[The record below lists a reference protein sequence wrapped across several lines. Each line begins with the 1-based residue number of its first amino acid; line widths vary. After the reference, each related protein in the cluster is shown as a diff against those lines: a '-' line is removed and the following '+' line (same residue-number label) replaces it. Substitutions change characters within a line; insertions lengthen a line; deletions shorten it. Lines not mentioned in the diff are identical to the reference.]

1 MNFLF
6 HIDSYNDID
15 HLAPVANGLLE
26 RRENVY
32 FWGSSKIL
40 ALTDYRILF
49 LSHYD
54 NFHLVHTEDSKN
66 RFWYRGSILLY
77 RLLFNRFSSKCL
89 SLKIRDSIAQFV
101 HKFLLFGQLISR
113 LDISGVIYGWQEP
126 PALSFFFARA
136 QGIPNICLPHGYPM
150 WINLD
155 FNSHI
160 KSIVSS
166 TGNYPNF
173 SFRDLF
179 DVYVVQTERHQKLSI
194 EWRQDP
200 SRVEVWGNARFSKYW
215 SGLNLDLCVAQQ
227 PVPTSFSDK
236 NLLLLINAEASHNP
250 SNEVLDLVVEASKI
264 EEIQIGIKGHT
275 RTDGSLGFPW
285 NDVLGLANVHNFP
298 DVPTP
303 ALIAW
308 SSVVI
313 NYATG
318 TALEALFQRRP
329 LIHAK
334 HLTPNI
340 SAFEFSDCVQISHS
354 NAECLDLIV
363 LNLLEPKLP
372 TEYSVSKFLTS
383 EVCGDK
389 QEYEPVDFYCS
400 RIIDICTPKIGD

>member
-15 HLAPVANGLLE
+15 HLAPVAHGLLVRKE
-26 RRENVY
+26 VVY
-32 FWGSSKIL
+32 FWGSRKIL
-40 ALTDYRILF
+40 ELTDYRILF
-49 LSHYD
+49 LNRYD
-54 NFHLVHTEDSKN
+54 NFHLVHTEDLKN
-66 RFWYRGSILLY
+66 RFWYWGSILVY
-77 RLLFNRFSSKCL
+77 RLLFNRFSSKFL
-89 SLKIRDSIAQFV
+89 SLRLRDIIAKLL
-101 HKFLLFGQLISR
+101 HKYLLFGQLISR

-136 QGIPNICLPHGYPM
+136 RGIPNICLPHGYPT
-150 WINLD
+150 WINSD

-160 KSIVSS
+160 KSIVNS
-166 TGNYPNF
+166 TGKYPDF
-173 SFRDLF
+173 SIRDLF
-179 DVYVVQTERHQKLSI
+179 DVYVVQTERHRNLSI

-200 SRVEVWGNARFSKYW
+200 GRVEVWGNARFSKYW
-215 SGLNLDLCVAQQ
+215 SCLNLDLCVAQK
-227 PVPTSFSDK
+227 PVPTFFADK
-236 NLLLLINAEASHNP
+236 NLLLLINPDASQNP
-250 SNEVLDLVVEASKI
+250 SNEILDLVVNASKI
-264 EEIQIGIKGHT
+264 DNLQIGIKGHT

-285 NDVLGLANVHNFP
+285 NDVLSLANVHNFP

-354 NAECLDLIV
+354 NAECLDLIE
-363 LNLLEPKLP
+363 LNLLDPKLP